1 MKPKAW
7 RNRSRNIPNNIFSSV
22 SANNSNAYDPVKTRL
37 SESQAMPV
45 LSWAN
50 RRLTTPTIHFSHITC
65 EGIMSGISIL
75 LLILLVWFHK
85 VISLCSF
92 YFFRSR
98 LNKAYITNHLQSLRG
113 ALSVFQF
120 IFSLKLS
127 SEFVFLILQG
137 TISHIF
143 WGKRGHAF
151 CSKVHCMV
159 SSPLQS

>member
-1 MKPKAW
+1 MLHNMRQSWCKILEKGDKVTVG
-7 RNRSRNIPNNIFSSV
+7 IFM
-22 SANNSNAYDPVKTRL
+22 L
-37 SESQAMPV
+37 
-45 LSWAN
+45 
-50 RRLTTPTIHFSHITC
+50 
-65 EGIMSGISIL
+65 
-75 LLILLVWFHK
+75 
-85 VISLCSF
+85 

-113 ALSVFQF
+113 ALFVFQF
-120 IFSLKLS
+120 ILSLKLS